1 MVLDTARLQWLSA
14 EVEAWATVHHGGDA
28 SRPAQS
34 PRGSSL
40 GTLTGKREGEGTR
53 DSSEWCP

>member
-1 MVLDTARLQWLSA
+1 MALDTARLPLLSA
-14 EVEAWATVHHGGDA
+14 EAEAWATVRRGGDV

-40 GTLTGKREGEGTR
+40 GMLTGKREGEGTR
-53 DSSEWCP
+53 DSSE